1 MQTGLDKLFY
11 APIIPEDGETPA
23 YFDTPVPLAG
33 AISADISIE
42 THDVQQFADDGVF
55 YEDRSFKSGT
65 ISLNVADIGLEA
77 AQALIGATKDTRNA
91 LVYSEDTS
99 GPEVAVGFR
108 SRRADGTY
116 RFIWLYSVV
125 FGVPGDDHE
134 TKGETISYKTPTI
147 EGTIGFKSFGAEGV
161 DPEWK
166 ADYVGTGG
174 LDDEIGAGWFSEV
187 YDPEYAA

>member
-1 MQTGLDKLFY
+1 MQIGLDKLFY
-11 APIIPEDGETPA
+11 APIVPGDGETPA
-23 YFDTPVPLAG
+23 HFDTPVPLAG

-77 AQALIGATKDTRNA
+77 AQALVGAAKDSKNV
-91 LVYSEDTS
+91 LVYSDDTS

-134 TKGETISYKTPTI
+134 TKGETITYKTPTI
-147 EGTIGFKSFGAEGV
+147 EGTIGFKSFGVEGV

-166 ADYVGTGG
+166 ADHVGTGASG
-174 LDDEIGAGWFSEV
+174 DTVGASWFDEV
-187 YDPEYAA
+187 YEPSYAV

>member
-1 MQTGLDKLFY
+1 MQIGLDKLFY
-11 APIIPEDGETPA
+11 APIVPEDSETPA
-23 YFDTPVPLAG
+23 HYGTPVPLAG
-33 AISADISIE
+33 AITVGISIE
-42 THDVQQFADDGVF
+42 THDVKQHADDGVF

-77 AQALIGATKDTRNA
+77 AQALVGAAKDSKNV
-91 LVYSEDTS
+91 LVYSDDTS

-134 TKGETISYKTPTI
+134 TKGETITYKTPTI

-174 LDDEIGAGWFSEV
+174 LDDEIGADWFSEV